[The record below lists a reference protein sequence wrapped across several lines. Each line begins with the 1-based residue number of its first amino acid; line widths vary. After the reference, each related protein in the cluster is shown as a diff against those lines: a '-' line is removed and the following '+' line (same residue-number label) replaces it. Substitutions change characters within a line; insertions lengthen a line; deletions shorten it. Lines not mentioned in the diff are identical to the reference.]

1 MALVGWM
8 KVFLM
13 TVRLFLLIFVSVSLS
28 ALAQL
33 ALKVGTTAAASARSS
48 GVGGEMGGLLH
59 SPMVFVGLGLY
70 GIGAILWLFVLGRAP
85 LSLAYPFV
93 GIGFILTMLAGAFFL
108 NENLTFARVAGTLL
122 IAVGCVLVAR
132 SA

>member
-1 MALVGWM
+1 
-8 KVFLM
+8 M